1 MTGTYSLGGVNV
13 EVGFLYRKAYDFCA
27 DYLTDAASE
36 VRVVMMPEDI
46 DRERAIMKKIAEI
59 EGGST
64 EDITDENLEITAAL
78 RKIADELIKFDVF
91 LMHGSAIAV
100 DGFGYLFTARS
111 GTGKSTHTRLWRE
124 MLGNRA
130 VMINDDKPLIRISEN
145 GCATAY
151 GTPWNGKHRLGNRS
165 GIPLK
170 AICIL
175 QRSKENSIRKISKT
189 EAYPMLLQQI
199 YRPESLDGLQLTL
212 QMIDRMQVDYWRL
225 GCNMEP
231 DAAETAYRAMS
242 GT

>member
-13 EVGFLYRKAYDFCA
+13 EIEFLYRKAYDFCA
-27 DYLTDAASE
+27 DYLTDATSE
-36 VRVVMMPEDI
+36 ICIVMKPEDI
-46 DRERAIMKKIAEI
+46 EHERTIAKQIAER
-59 EGGST
+59 EGTSGIIS
-64 EDITDENLEITAAL
+64 DENLEITAVY
-78 RKIADELIKFDVF
+78 RKIAEKLTESGVL

-100 DGFGYLFTARS
+100 DGSGYLFTAKS
-111 GTGKSTHTRLWRE
+111 GTGKSTHTRIWRE

-151 GTPWNGKHRLGNRS
+151 GTPWNGKHRLANRI

-175 QRSKENSIRKISKT
+175 QRSKENNIYKISKT

-199 YRPESLDGLQLTL
+199 YRPEDADRLQLML
-212 QMIDRMQVDYWRL
+212 QLIDRMQVDYWRL